1 MYSQT
6 VRFVMDSTLID
17 SLQSPACYPHPV
29 DRVERVETHI
39 SWVLLA
45 GEFVYK
51 IKKPVNFGFLDFST
65 LDRREFFCRE
75 EVRLNRRHA
84 AKLYLE
90 VVAIGG
96 SMETP
101 ELNTDGPA
109 IEYAVRMRRFDPDDG
124 FDRLLADGRLRANHV
139 RDLGTQLAR
148 LHENIEVATVDS
160 GFGSLAQVAEPMRDN
175 LTELARLLP
184 DNEHRQKLAR
194 LSDWTE
200 WTLARLTPLIE
211 QRRREGFVRE
221 CHGDAHLGN
230 VTLYEG
236 RATLFDCI
244 EFSDEL
250 RWIDVINDL
259 AFTVMDLH
267 DHGAEHLGWLL
278 LDEYLA
284 RSGDFGGL
292 ALLDLYVV
300 YRALVRAKVLAL
312 QLADKAEPA
321 LVADIEKYLALA
333 ERTRL
338 PRPPRLVMTMGVS
351 GSGKSWL
358 AERLLQSCGLIRLRS
373 DVERKR
379 LFDLDADAS
388 TQLDRGRWHLLG
400 HSQRT
405 DLCPPAGT
413 DPEPDQDRFF
423 GHRRCDVSG
432 TGPARFVQTCLAE
445 RLEVPFR
452 LIHCQADK
460 DVLKCQRIKTRHAE
474 GNDPSEAGVA
484 VLERQLEQFQSLTAE
499 ELDQALVLD
508 TSADDVLEQ
517 TLAWLDAERATGR
530 SNCS

>member
-1 MYSQT
+1 MGVIHQ
-6 VRFVMDSTLID
+6 VRFVMESNLID
-17 SLQSPACYPHPV
+17 ALQRPTCYPHPV
-29 DRVERVETHI
+29 DRVELVETHI

-65 LDRREFFCRE
+65 LARREFFCRE

-84 AKLYLE
+84 AKLYLG

-96 SMETP
+96 SADEP
-101 ELNTDGPA
+101 ELSAEGPA
-109 IEYAVRMRRFDPDDG
+109 IEFAVRMRRFDPDDG
-124 FDRLLADGRLRANHV
+124 FDRLLADGRLSAVHV
-139 RDLGTQLAR
+139 RDLGVQLTR
-148 LHENIEVATVDS
+148 LHASADVATVAS

-175 LTELARLLP
+175 LAELARLLP

-211 QRRREGFVRE
+211 QRRRDGFVRE

-230 VTLYEG
+230 VTLFEG
-236 RATLFDCI
+236 QATLFDCI

-267 DHGAEHLGWLL
+267 DHGAEHLAWLL
-278 LDEYLA
+278 LDEYLT
-284 RSGDFGGL
+284 RSGDFTGL
-292 ALLDLYVV
+292 ALLDLYVA

-379 LFDLDADAS
+379 LFELDADAS
-388 TQLDRGRWHLLG
+388 THSAVADGIYSAVASENTYAHLLDLT
-400 HSQRT
+400 QTLIRT
-405 DLCPPAGT
+405 GFSVIVDATFLERA
-413 DPEPDQDRFF
+413 
-423 GHRRCDVSG
+423 RRDSF
-432 TGPARFVQTCLAE
+432 RHLAE

-452 LIHCQADK
+452 LIHCRADK
-460 DVLKCQRIKTRHAE
+460 DILKERIKTRHAE

-484 VLERQLEQFQSLTAE
+484 VLERQLEQFQSLTGE
-499 ELDQALVLD
+499 ELDQARVLD

-517 TLAWLDAERATGR
+517 TLAWLDAERATGP